1 MIQMNLSVK
10 QTHRH
15 KEQTCGP
22 KKKGG
27 RGRMD
32 WESEK
37 SRCKLVYTEWIDN
50 KVLLH
55 STGTYVHHP
64 VITYNGRE
72 YENVC
77 MYN

>member
-1 MIQMNLSVK
+1 
-10 QTHRH
+10 
-15 KEQTCGP
+15 
-22 KKKGG
+22 
-27 RGRMD
+27 MD
-32 WESEK
+32 WESEI